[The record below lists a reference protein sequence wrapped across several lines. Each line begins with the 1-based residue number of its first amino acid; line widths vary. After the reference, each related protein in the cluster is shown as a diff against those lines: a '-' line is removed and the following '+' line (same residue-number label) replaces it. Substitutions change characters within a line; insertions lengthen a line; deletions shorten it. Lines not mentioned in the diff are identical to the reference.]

1 MAFLIFC
8 FLCGYLIAD
17 PSCSSASSHVGMEA
31 AAFYG
36 PPSPSDFHLPC
47 LEIEGI
53 WIKGGGAGERPFAK
67 WAFPWLWECAQVPGY
82 ANFQTSV
89 FRREEKEEMATMDS
103 LLMQEDSWKGDQV
116 LHYFLIFL
124 AHGTAQTSLWC
135 LKYSKALLREEEFPC
150 SSAPCFFSR
159 YPQRCCS
166 IKWSLVS
173 PERWVKH
180 TEIPAF
186 TPLPCWILLN
196 FISQIAGVPC
206 KRWCTK
212 KTQYRSSFGR
222 E

>member
-1 MAFLIFC
+1 MWAWRLLPSMVLPHLLISICPAWRLRASESREVGQERGRLPNEHFHGFGNVPKC
-8 FLCGYLIAD
+8 RVMQTFKLL
-17 PSCSSASSHVGMEA
+17 SSG
-31 AAFYG
+31 
-36 PPSPSDFHLPC
+36 
-47 LEIEGI
+47 
-53 WIKGGGAGERPFAK
+53 
-67 WAFPWLWECAQVPGY
+67 
-82 ANFQTSV
+82 
-89 FRREEKEEMATMDS
+89 REEKEEVATMDS